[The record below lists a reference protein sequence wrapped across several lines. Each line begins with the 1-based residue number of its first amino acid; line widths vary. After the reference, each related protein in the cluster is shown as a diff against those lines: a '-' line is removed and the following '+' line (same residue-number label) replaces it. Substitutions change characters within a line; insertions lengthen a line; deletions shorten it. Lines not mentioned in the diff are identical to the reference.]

1 MQELKLLNNYLIFSL
16 SSSTPFFNSNDRL
29 FYLNFSMTKILK
41 YLNSKILSMKEIV
54 IIRVAYVY
62 NLSEAPL
69 NLNNSIFLIKFE
81 LGLMLS
87 FYFNLTYINVS

>member
-1 MQELKLLNNYLIFSL
+1 
-16 SSSTPFFNSNDRL
+16 
-29 FYLNFSMTKILK
+29 
-41 YLNSKILSMKEIV
+41 MKEIV

-69 NLNNSIFLIKFE
+69 NLNNSIFLINFE